1 MENLPK
7 EIPKSELTTK
17 NDELV
22 DELRYNYDSDRTFE
36 DNAKNLSTFVAT
48 KKAFEDESFIDEITE
63 NKKKELTEASKKTLK
78 SEMAE
83 SKKAEKSLQESIF
96 GTYDGIANLIGLQ
109 KSLPTVML
117 KVLMWLMQP
126 VLTVVFISIGLVT
139 GIINIF
145 MDALNAIV
153 RRFTNL
159 AQETKKLIKSLF
171 VIAIIIL
178 IALIVN
184 YILKIF
190 GIDLI

>member
-22 DELRYNYDSDRTFE
+22 DELRYNYDSDKTFE

-48 KKAFEDESFIDEITE
+48 KKAFEDNKFIDEIAE
-63 NKKKELTEASKKTLK
+63 NKKRELAEASKKHLK

-117 KVLMWLMQP
+117 KILMLFMQP
-126 VLTVVFISIGLVT
+126 ILTIVFVCVGLVA
-139 GIINIF
+139 GIVNIF
-145 MDALNAIV
+145 MDSLNTV
-153 RRFTNL
+153 VQRFTNL
-159 AQETKKLIKSLF
+159 ARETKKLIKSLF
-171 VIAIIIL
+171 VIAIIVL
-178 IALIVN
+178 IFLIIN
-184 YILKIF
+184 YVLELFNIN
-190 GIDLI
+190 LI